1 MMGQDG
7 AAAAAGTHNAFRNA
21 APKTSISRLVLPTLL
36 GSRPFRLAPRGWA
49 MSPLMPMSRASQQE
63 RTTSVKEMTIRHVPG
78 QI

>member
-1 MMGQDG
+1 
-7 AAAAAGTHNAFRNA
+7 
-21 APKTSISRLVLPTLL
+21 
-36 GSRPFRLAPRGWA
+36 